1 MKMKDKRLIKS
12 FNEATEN
19 LNISDVSYRLVWYP
33 VKGDVKPEE
42 NGQYLVTIKKRDF
55 GDEKVVTIG
64 SFNFSPFSQKFEW
77 SHGSRTIAFAELPK
91 PYDN

>member
-1 MKMKDKRLIKS
+1 MKGKGHIKS

-33 VKGDVKPEE
+33 VKGDVKPKE
-42 NGQYLVTIKKRDF
+42 NGQYLVTIKKSDF
-55 GDEKVVTIG
+55 GDDEKVVTIG
-64 SFNFSPFSQKFEW
+64 SFNFSPFSKKFEW

>member
-1 MKMKDKRLIKS
+1 MDGNKHIQS
-12 FNEATEN
+12 FNEHQEN

-33 VKGDVKPEE
+33 VNGDVQPKE
-42 NGQYLVTIKKRDF
+42 NGQYLVTIRKRDF

-64 SFNFSPFSQKFEW
+64 SYNFSPFSKKFEW
-77 SHGSRTIAFAELPK
+77 SHGTRTIAFAELPK

>member
-1 MKMKDKRLIKS
+1 MEKRLKNIQTFEQHS
-12 FNEATEN
+12 SE

-33 VKGDVKPEE
+33 VNGDVQPKE

-64 SFNFSPFSQKFEW
+64 SYNFSPFSKKFEW
-77 SHGSRTIAFAELPK
+77 SHGTRTIAFAELPK